1 MGYPEYLFKAS
12 VAVLFSW
19 LLYRICFRRFT
30 FYQWNRVYL
39 VASLTVSLLLPLV
52 RLPRVRT
59 PFSVPEFGEFTLDLF
74 ALHVADGPVM
84 LSGNPDPG
92 AGIFPVILY
101 LLGCGGTLLLFA
113 IRYLKMRS
121 VTRSAVLM
129 RPGRLK
135 IYVHKG
141 PSGSFSLFR
150 RIYLDRHTWEKRT
163 GPVIRHEAAH
173 ASLHHTL
180 DILFFS
186 LACGILWFNPFIY
199 LYERSLKAVHEFEAD
214 QQMLDSGRNIIT
226 YQRLLLNQV
235 FNTSIFTLQNGFSG
249 PSLIK
254 KRMIMMTKKRSKRT
268 SGFKLLLALPFIFMI
283 VGYLS
288 CTSEEIAS
296 PETTVETEK
305 DDIVMFNFT
314 EEKDANKPAD
324 TEGQKTDPQLKSGQ
338 AEEAT
343 FIVVEE
349 MPTFNGGDVNYFRE
363 WVQKNV
369 EYPKIAVENGIQGKV
384 FVSFVVDKE
393 GNVSD
398 IGILRGVD
406 PCLDD
411 EVIKVVQSSPVWK
424 PGKQRGAEVNV
435 RFSITVNFQLQ

>member
-199 LYERSLKAVHEFEAD
+199 LMMRYARQNHEYQADRRAIGHRKRVADYLRCLGEETFRVAGPWPASQFKSSTIIKRITMISSEPTPKKHLRTYVLVLPVAGFLLMAFMPPADRSILIPATPLVNGSISLEDLGVPSRFPLPDRYKDHVSWGFNETRTHPFTGDEKVHQGIDLPAPTGTPVFAAGNGKVLKAESVKGWGNLVVITHEKGFVTYYAH
-214 QQMLDSGRNIIT
+214 LDTILVR
-226 YQRLLLNQV
+226 
-235 FNTSIFTLQNGFSG
+235 
-249 PSLIK
+249 
-254 KRMIMMTKKRSKRT
+254 
-268 SGFKLLLALPFIFMI
+268 A
-283 VGYLS
+283 
-288 CTSEEIAS
+288 E
-296 PETTVETEK
+296 
-305 DDIVMFNFT
+305 
-314 EEKDANKPAD
+314 DAV
-324 TEGQKTDPQLKSGQ
+324 TEGQEIARVGSSGQ
-338 AEEAT
+338 STGPHLHFE
-343 FIVVEE
+343 VRKDGV
-349 MPTFNGGDVNYFRE
+349 P
-363 WVQKNV
+363 
-369 EYPKIAVENGIQGKV
+369 
-384 FVSFVVDKE
+384 
-393 GNVSD
+393 
-398 IGILRGVD
+398 VD
-406 PCLDD
+406 PA
-411 EVIKVVQSSPVWK
+411 KYY
-424 PGKQRGAEVNV
+424 
-435 RFSITVNFQLQ
+435 